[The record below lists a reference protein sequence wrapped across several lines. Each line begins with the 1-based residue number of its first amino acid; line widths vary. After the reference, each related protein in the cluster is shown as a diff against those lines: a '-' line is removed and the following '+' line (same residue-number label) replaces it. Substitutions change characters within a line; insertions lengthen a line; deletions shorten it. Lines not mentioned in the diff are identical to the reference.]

1 MRRDWKQIMGAE
13 NAPLS
18 YRCSRCGNTFK
29 VNPGGANICPICG
42 FNCGPD
48 KCRQVEASDEG
59 Y

>member
-1 MRRDWKQIMGAE
+1 MGAE

-29 VNPGGANICPICG
+29 VNPDGANICPICG

-48 KCRQVEASDEG
+48 KCRQVDASDEG